1 MRLQLF
7 HWIVLAWLPVN
18 PSWAQEAP
26 QHPPLATPQHTQSFL
41 PKAPI
46 AKIPHPD
53 ERPPRLFWIIP
64 TFNVSDS
71 KIPIA
76 LSSRQKFHMFFN
88 DSKDPFTISYIAFTA
103 GLAQANNDFA
113 GYGQGAA
120 GYAKRFGAGM
130 ADESTSGFFSQ
141 NGMTGCD
148 SRCVDYAANR

>member
-1 MRLQLF
+1 
-7 HWIVLAWLPVN
+7 
-18 PSWAQEAP
+18 
-26 QHPPLATPQHTQSFL
+26 
-41 PKAPI
+41 
-46 AKIPHPD
+46 
-53 ERPPRLFWIIP
+53 
-64 TFNVSDS
+64 
-71 KIPIA
+71 
-76 LSSRQKFHMFFN
+76 MFFN